1 MQGLVIRIYR
11 QVCVSI
17 ALCLAVLMTA
27 APASA
32 YVTPLHP
39 CIAKVRAGDTVLE
52 ILRNLKRFDCN
63 PSQSEYEA
71 GDYWVKMAVTPD
83 DQSTELRPILRIA
96 SLWDDGFSLTA
107 VHSDGSISEYTA
119 ARIAELKAM
128 RLGPSIMVPLD
139 AQKPPVIMLVAKVK
153 NSQVIHGVLFAPQL
167 SDPGGAMNTEMAL
180 GVLYA
185 GFGGLCLAMLV
196 YTLAL
201 WRAMRQRFLIAYC
214 AMVLAM
220 AIYAFFTTGA
230 VHYVIDGITGG
241 ERLRITTSLLA
252 IAASTT
258 LIFVRHFFA
267 ATVIPAWL
275 VKVTYVQAAAMSIFA
290 VVYSIL
296 APNFIH
302 LLDAIYMASFA
313 PIPFL
318 MAAYIHTS
326 WKQKDPFL
334 RYFLVAWSIPL
345 IAVIARILHGV
356 GILPYHMLIENST
369 LIAFAFEALVNS
381 LAVGRRVWL
390 LAQARDNA
398 KSAEAIAKT
407 MADTD
412 PLTGL
417 LNRRAFL
424 RKLLERDSHWTLILV
439 DIDHFK
445 RVNDS
450 LGHAGGDDA
459 ITGIAGVL
467 RKYTPEGA
475 MVARMGGEEFA
486 ISYPADLPL
495 TPDPDRLLADIR
507 LMSLPQGYRIT
518 ASIGIAARAVVNEH
532 DWKILYRAADMAL
545 YKAKSSGRDC
555 FSRHEPERAAA

>member
-1 MQGLVIRIYR
+1 MQGLVVRIFYR
-11 QVCVSI
+11 VCVGI
-17 ALCLAVLMTA
+17 ALSLAVLMTA

-32 YVTPLHP
+32 YVTSLHP
-39 CIAKVRAGDTVLE
+39 CIAKVRAGDTVLKV
-52 ILRNLKRFDCN
+52 LRDTKRFDCN
-63 PSQSEYEA
+63 PSQSENEV
-71 GDYWVKMAVTPD
+71 GDYWVKMLVPPD
-83 DQSTELRPILRIA
+83 DQSASLRPILRIA

-107 VHSDGSISEYTA
+107 VHSDGSITEYSS
-119 ARIAELKAM
+119 ARIAELRAM

-139 AQKPPVIMLVAKVK
+139 AQRPPLTMLVAKVK
-153 NSQVIHGVLFAPQL
+153 NSQIIHGVLFAPQL
-167 SDPGGAMNTEMAL
+167 SDPNGAMNTEMAL

-220 AIYAFFTTGA
+220 ATYAFFTTGA

-241 ERLRITTSLLA
+241 ERLRITTALLA
-252 IAASTT
+252 MAAAST
-258 LIFVRHFFA
+258 LIFIRHFFA
-267 ATVIPAWL
+267 ATVIPTWL
-275 VKVTYVQAAAMSIFA
+275 VKATYIQAAAMSIFA
-290 VVYSIL
+290 IAYSIV
-296 APNFIH
+296 APTFIH
-302 LLDAIYMASFA
+302 WFDPIYVASFA
-313 PIPFL
+313 PLPVL
-318 MAAYIHTS
+318 MAAYIHVS
-326 WKQKDPFL
+326 WRQKDPFL
-334 RYFLVAWSIPL
+334 KYFLVAWSIPL
-345 IAVIARILHGV
+345 LAVIARVLHGIGV
-356 GILPYHMLIENST
+356 LPYHMLIENST

-390 LAQARDNA
+390 LAQARDIA

-424 RKLLERDSHWTLILV
+424 RKLLERESHWTLILV

-467 RKYTPEGA
+467 RRYTPDGA

-507 LMSLPQGYRIT
+507 LMSLPEGYRIT
-518 ASIGIAARAVVNEH
+518 ASIGIAARAVTNEN

-545 YKAKSSGRDC
+545 YRAKSSGRDC